1 MKKRQ
6 SKYELANSLVE
17 YAFILG
23 VVVLALSMMNIYVKR
38 GFQGRVKDMT
48 DYFIGGGREV
58 QDIATDPKYT
68 NTTSESESNY
78 LTTIKKTKETDG
90 GTKITVLDIPA
101 SQEPYLFASSRT
113 EDKWQ
118 PINPDSG
125 DFIPAE
131 AGNTLV
137 QTSALKTT
145 LTESDF
151 DNLRRLAE
159 NARASAQARRDAPGA
174 DAQTISESQRQID
187 EANQIL
193 AQLPALRQL
202 MQNPLGGPTI
212 GVGTDPAS
220 VNNVARQ
227 TRAALE
233 ALKNTVSG
241 DASAVNEIQRQ
252 IDELN
257 RLFPQTGE

>member
-1 MKKRQ
+1 
-6 SKYELANSLVE
+6 
-17 YAFILG
+17 
-23 VVVLALSMMNIYVKR
+23 
-38 GFQGRVKDMT
+38 MT

-68 NTTSESESNY
+68 NTTSKSESNY
-78 LTTIKKTKETDG
+78 LTTVKKTKETGG
-90 GTKITVLDIPA
+90 GTKITVLDTPIPA
-101 SQEPYLFASSRT
+101 SEKPYLFASSRT

-131 AGNTLV
+131 AGNTPV
-137 QTSALKTT
+137 PTSALKTT

-159 NARASAQARRDAPGA
+159 DTIAKAKARRDAPGA
-174 DAQTISESQRQID
+174 DAQTISESKKQID

-202 MQNPLGGPTI
+202 MQNNPLGGPTT
-212 GVGTDPAS
+212 GGGTDSAGVNDAASQIRAAIEEALTNLGDTTTGGGTDTAS
-220 VNNVARQ
+220 VNDAVRQ
-227 TRAALE
+227 TKAALE
-233 ALKNTVSG
+233 ALRDAVSG

-252 IDELN
+252 IDELSK
-257 RLFPQTGE
+257 LLLPTEG